1 MTPAV
6 LRLVH
11 LVRYGNILREL
22 GISRR
27 RGQRQQPWPG
37 GYSSAPAT
45 TTRRPSPVGPRDPH
59 NLMEVV
65 RDEGVPACDVSW
77 GWLVQRNTLTA
88 EDRLMLSRSPERFW
102 RTYRRSSRPSHPE
115 VVQPEIVQPKV
126 VEPEMV
132 HAEVVQAER
141 SVVRPSRTSQLAGAA
156 SVVSALLLLGVVP
169 SAHAL
174 PAALVLLLSVLLL
187 SVLLSVPLL
196 LLLVFAIGRR
206 ARALFR
212 PASVVP
218 ALVCSSHIS
227 VAADS
232 TDGLQERATEGSSEV
247 AEAIRDEDNGRECFL
262 ARCPEPVEEGSTGG
276 TGLGAAATVD
286 CGRTT
291 PPVALFEAASASR
304 EPRRSTRRHKAP
316 TLGDMVSP

>member
-1 MTPAV
+1 
-6 LRLVH
+6 
-11 LVRYGNILREL
+11 VRYYNILREL

-27 RGQRQQPWPG
+27 RGQRQLEQG
-37 GYSSAPAT
+37 FQRFFQKMRNKRGSAEHEA
-45 TTRRPSPVGPRDPH
+45 RRRLANQRPRRNKTKAKAVPV
-59 NLMEVV
+59 
-65 RDEGVPACDVSW
+65 
-77 GWLVQRNTLTA
+77 
-88 EDRLMLSRSPERFW
+88 
-102 RTYRRSSRPSHPE
+102 SRPSRIP
-115 VVQPEIVQPKV
+115 Q
-126 VEPEMV
+126 
-132 HAEVVQAER
+132 R
-141 SVVRPSRTSQLAGAA
+141 AGAA
-156 SVVSALLLLGVVP
+156 AVVSALLLLSVVP

-187 SVLLSVPLL
+187 SVLLFVPLL

-212 PASVVP
+212 PASVVTT
-218 ALVCSSHIS
+218 LVCSSHIS

-247 AEAIRDEDNGRECFL
+247 AEATRDEDSGRECIL

-276 TGLGAAATVD
+276 TGLGAAASVD

-291 PPVALFEAASASR
+291 PPVALPEAASASR
-304 EPRRSTRRHKAP
+304 EPRRRTRRHKAP

>member
-65 RDEGVPACDVSW
+65 RDEGVPASDVSW

-88 EDRLMLSRSPERFW
+88 EDRLLLSRSPERFW
-102 RTYRRSSRPSHPE
+102 RQYRLSRRPSQPKVVQPTVVQPTVAQPTVAPPE
-115 VVQPEIVQPKV
+115 VVQ
-126 VEPEMV
+126 VELPV
-132 HAEVVQAER
+132 ARLSRA
-141 SVVRPSRTSQLAGAA
+141 PSLAGAA
-156 SVVSALLLLGVVP
+156 AVSSVLLLLGVLP

-174 PAALVLLLSVLLL
+174 PAALVVLLL
-187 SVLLSVPLL
+187 VLLLAVLL
-196 LLLVFAIGRR
+196 FVFLLLVILLALGRG
-206 ARALFR
+206 ARTLFR
-212 PASVVP
+212 PASVAT
-218 ALVCSSHIS
+218 ALVNSPLTSA
-227 VAADS
+227 AADS
-232 TDGLQERATEGSSEV
+232 AAGLQERATEGSSEV
-247 AEAIRDEDNGRECFL
+247 AEATEEAGNGHPEAVDE
-262 ARCPEPVEEGSTGG
+262 V
-276 TGLGAAATVD
+276 
-286 CGRTT
+286 
-291 PPVALFEAASASR
+291 
-304 EPRRSTRRHKAP
+304 STRLP
-316 TLGDMVSP
+316 DMVSPQMGCVVDNYAGCSFNST